1 MIEIKVKPM
10 ATYSENKGE
19 NKHLS
24 NSSFLLDK
32 SHKKKS
38 LSLSADMREIT
49 RLWRVEGSNPY
60 ILYNIENWGIPQD

>member
-1 MIEIKVKPM
+1 MLQLKFQLCALRNVIEIKVKRM

-49 RLWRVEGSNPY
+49 RL
-60 ILYNIENWGIPQD
+60 

>member
-10 ATYSENKGE
+10 TTYSENKSE

-32 SHKKKS
+32 SRKKKS

-49 RLWRVEGSNPY
+49 RL
-60 ILYNIENWGIPQD
+60 